1 VCVTLFGK
9 KRVFEEMVKYL
20 EMRASGLSKW
30 VLIQ

>member
-1 VCVTLFGK
+1 MCDLIWK
-9 KRVFEEMVKYL
+9 KMVFEEMVKYL